1 MGDPPGEPLN
11 NMPGTVRIA
20 PGRSPLPNTFASLA
34 GAEPLST
41 THDTEAPVRATDPI
55 TSLIAATRAKN
66 RVTVAR
72 AIETVLAA
80 KGEPMTADAIWA
92 TLRTEYGFY
101 CSHERVRT
109 VLNEGAGLS
118 KRVSARFNSFRR
130 TLETAPSENGNPSH
144 LWTLAGEA

>member
-1 MGDPPGEPLN
+1 M
-11 NMPGTVRIA
+11 
-20 PGRSPLPNTFASLA
+20 
-34 GAEPLST
+34 ST

-55 TSLIAATRAKN
+55 TSLIAATRAKK

-72 AIETVLAA
+72 AIETVLTA

-101 CSHERVRT
+101 CSRERVRT
-109 VLNEGAGLS
+109 VLNEGAGLC
-118 KRVSARFNSFRR
+118 ARTKDRFHAFTR
-130 TLETAPSENGNPSH
+130 LPETAPSDLGNPAH